1 MNPTP
6 LEPNTTPQRLSGTL
20 DLSKQ
25 DGPPSSRLSRGY
37 RRENSSLGISSRSHP
52 NIQTLK
58 QLGLQ
63 DEHLVGIS
71 TSTQEGKKRIQVSDW
86 LALAAAIT
94 NNTGNLSDNANRGIA
109 HYKEYRKT
117 TCRNF
122 FFATLFGLICA
133 VWANEIRYGFKN
145 SNSFQ
150 SLSLQ
155 LTTMVSTAIA
165 LYYLWQYYHAELCVM
180 RLKGCKIAPGFT
192 VRALKGANLWGQLIR
207 DVLILL
213 PQPYPF
219 IDFTFSVHDAGLD
232 RNSVYSIS
240 VVLLSLMFLR
250 IYFLPRYFSHCV
262 QDIYTDDFDVFCA
275 INKTMVNDSFLIR
288 TTMSTSLTAVI
299 SMFLLQIILYSY
311 MMMMFERPTAEG
323 PLRNLI
329 NSIWLIIVT
338 MTTVGYGDVYPTT
351 RLGRLV
357 AISASFSALI
367 MIAISINLVQSSLE
381 LSSRER
387 RVISK
392 NQSRLQYRKNQLSA
406 ARLVLATLRVNVERL
421 KAAKNPPQQEKL
433 DLESL
438 RAEGKE
444 DDTSTL
450 HTDRSHHNSKLSESF
465 LGKWNPLHVLDVILP
480 KNPASK
486 VVSTEKEIPGGG
498 RGRPTKTV
506 IYGNQL
512 PLPVLLAEEKW
523 HLAMRDFRQNQRDT
537 LHQEM
542 AQDCDVVTTIF
553 EVSAI
558 LETCK
563 LQMNQAEEMIDST
576 IRMLHELNSLSEG
589 EGQISD

>member
-6 LEPNTTPQRLSGTL
+6 LEPGAESRRSDGTAEWNRNE
-20 DLSKQ
+20 
-25 DGPPSSRLSRGY
+25 GPPSSRVSRGFK
-37 RRENSSLGISSRSHP
+37 RTCSSSVGQRSSLSHV
-52 NIQTLK
+52 QSLK
-58 QLGLQ
+58 QLGLK
-63 DEHLVGIS
+63 DIDLVGVS
-71 TSTQEGKKRIQVSDW
+71 TLTQGGKKRIPISDW
-86 LALAAAIT
+86 LALAAAIQ
-94 NNTGNLSDNANRGIA
+94 NNTGTLADHADRGITY
-109 HYKEYRKT
+109 YKEYRKT
-117 TCRNF
+117 MCRNF
-122 FFATLFGLICA
+122 FFTTIFGLICA

-150 SLSLQ
+150 SLSLE

-165 LYYLWQYYHAELCVM
+165 FYYLWQYYHAELCVM
-180 RLKGCKIAPGFT
+180 RLKGCNIAPGFS

-219 IDFTFSVHDAGLD
+219 IDITFSVHDAGLN

-250 IYFLPRYFSHCV
+250 IYFLPRYFSHCI

-275 INKTMVNDSFLIR
+275 LNKTLVNDSFLIR
-288 TTMSTSLTAVI
+288 TTMST
-299 SMFLLQIILYSY
+299 
-311 MMMMFERPTAEG
+311 G
-323 PLRNLI
+323 PLRNLF

-338 MTTVGYGDVYPTT
+338 MTTVGYGDVYPST

-387 RVISK
+387 RVITK
-392 NQSRLQYRKNQLSA
+392 HESRLQYKKNQRSA
-406 ARLVLATLRVNVERL
+406 ARLILATLRVNVERL
-421 KAAKNPPQQEKL
+421 KAARNPPQEEKV
-433 DLESL
+433 DLEDLRSEVKKQEELGSL
-438 RAEGKE
+438 NSA
-444 DDTSTL
+444 
-450 HTDRSHHNSKLSESF
+450 RSQQSEKQSESL
-465 LGKWNPLHVLDVILP
+465 LGTWNPLTIVDYLLP

-486 VVSTEKEIPGGG
+486 VVSSEKEIPGGG

-512 PLPVLLAEEKW
+512 PLPVLMAEEKW
-523 HLAMRDFRQNQRDT
+523 HLAMRDFRQNQRDA
-537 LHQEM
+537 LHSEM
-542 AQDCDVVTTIF
+542 AQECDVVTTIF
-553 EVSAI
+553 EVSAL

-563 LQMNQAEEMIDST
+563 LKMDNAEEMIDST
-576 IRMLHELNSLSEG
+576 VRMLHELISLSE
-589 EGQISD
+589 EEP